1 MQPSQARPPGNSSPI
16 GEAMQWVS
24 KITTVALMTV
34 LPIVGGRWLD
44 KRFTTSYWGLIGL
57 AVGLAVGFW
66 QMLLLAKSAGAAGS
80 AARKSRG
87 ANGSAGDAESRA
99 GNSGRAAR
107 RSSPANARSLADE
120 TAEIAKRIDAAL
132 GKKIQS
138 PENEMPD
145 REP

>member
-1 MQPSQARPPGNSSPI
+1 
-16 GEAMQWVS
+16 MQWVS

-57 AVGLAVGFW
+57 VVGLAVGFW

-87 ANGSAGDAESRA
+87 TVGHAGDAESPA
-99 GNSGRAAR
+99 VNTGRAAK
-107 RSSPANARSLADE
+107 RSSPANSRSLTDE
-120 TAEIAKRIDAAL
+120 TAEIAKRIDAVL
-132 GKKIQS
+132 GKKNQTPES
-138 PENEMPD
+138 PVPED
-145 REP
+145 RTTED